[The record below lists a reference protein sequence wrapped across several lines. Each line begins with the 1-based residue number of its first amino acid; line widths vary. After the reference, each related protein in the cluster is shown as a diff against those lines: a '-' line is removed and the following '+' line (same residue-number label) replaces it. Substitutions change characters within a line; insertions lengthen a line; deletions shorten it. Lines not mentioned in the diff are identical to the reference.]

1 MELKKN
7 ICFIINPI
15 SGVGKKK
22 TIPPL
27 IEKHLDQ
34 TKFNYQIEYTK
45 YRGHGRELADSLK
58 LKNDIIV
65 AVGGDGSV
73 NEIGSALIGSNCAL
87 AIIPCG
93 SGNGLARHA
102 RIPLNHAKAIQYIN
116 KATLTKIDVGSVN
129 NQYFLG
135 TAGFGFDGF
144 IAKRFDEFHKR
155 GFLSYIKLV
164 MNEYSKYK
172 PNLFN
177 ITTDSLTFHK
187 EALLCSVANSSQF
200 GNGFTISPL
209 SDLQD
214 GKFEIIFLKPF
225 KRRKILGIALRFFR
239 KTIHK
244 SSSFE
249 SFDFENELKIKT
261 QNGEL
266 IYFHLDG
273 EPFEK
278 ANEFVVKVHA
288 KELMLLQNA

>member
-1 MELKKN
+1 MGAKKN

-15 SGVGKKK
+15 SGVGKKNS
-22 TIPPL
+22 IPPL
-27 IEKHLDQ
+27 IEKHLDHN
-34 TKFNYQIEYTK
+34 KFSYQIEYTK
-45 YRGHGRELADSLK
+45 HRGHGRELADSLK
-58 LKNDIIV
+58 LNNDIIV

-102 RIPLNHAKAIQYIN
+102 QIPLNYAKAIQYIN
-116 KATLTKIDVGSVN
+116 TASLKKIDVGSVN
-129 NQYFLG
+129 NHYFLG

-155 GFLSYIKLV
+155 GFFSYVKLV
-164 MNEYSKYK
+164 LNEYKKYT
-172 PNLFN
+172 PNLFE
-177 ITTDSLTFHK
+177 ISTDHSTINK
-187 EALLCSVANSSQF
+187 QALLCSVANSSQF

-225 KRRKILGIALRFFR
+225 KKRKVVGIALRFFR

-249 SFDFENELKIKT
+249 SFEFENELKIKT
-261 QNGEL
+261 KKGDL
-266 IYFHLDG
+266 IYYHLDG

-278 ANEFVVKVHA
+278 ANEFIVRVHPKA
-288 KELMLLQNA
+288 LNLI